1 MYYSQVISLRLV
13 RSQWLGYNASI
24 SQGHLGRHYE
34 PHAFRDYHKNTF
46 IALKSSECVR
56 RASKRLTL
64 VPYDV
69 CTAGRG
75 HKRRRPHRSSTS
87 AFKSPT
93 PESTNE
99 SPSPVYSSV
108 DPVPEYASRLDT
120 NLMLLISKDESK
132 SYVFVEFSKP

>member
-1 MYYSQVISLRLV
+1 MYYSQVISLRPV
-13 RSQWLGYNASI
+13 RSQWLGYNARI

-34 PHAFRDYHKNTF
+34 PHASRDYHKNTF

-87 AFKSPT
+87 AFKSPP